1 MQNDDN
7 NRHLLHLPHDFYF
20 RLKVFGRGRTSY
32 YAFIVPL
39 NSPLK
44 LIFKHA
50 LLQLSESGGLDYI
63 STVWEGKEIGSS
75 SGGGGSELVVL
86 SIGQVLLVFIL
97 FSFILVSTFLVLSCE
112 LMYKHIIKKP

>member
-1 MQNDDN
+1 MQNN
-7 NRHLLHLPHDFYF
+7 ENKRHLLHLPRDFYF

-44 LIFKHA
+44 LIFKNA

-75 SGGGGSELVVL
+75 SGGGSELVVL

-97 FSFILVSTFLVLSCE
+97 FSFILVCTFLVLSCE
-112 LMYKHIIKKP
+112 LLYKYIIKKP